1 MINPANVTLLVGIL
15 TLENKFMSGFDF
27 TGTSC
32 KCIAKNKL
40 QVITSENRRII
51 FNISGNEWQP
61 SAIIYCPTAINK
73 AVAE

>member
-1 MINPANVTLLVGIL
+1 MISPAKVTLLVGIL
-15 TLENKFMSGFDF
+15 TLEIVFMSGFDF

-51 FNISGNEWQP
+51 FNISGQMCSNHQRLF
-61 SAIIYCPTAINK
+61 I
-73 AVAE
+73 VLQ

>member
-51 FNISGNEWQP
+51 FKYFW
-61 SAIIYCPTAINK
+61 K
-73 AVAE
+73 

>member
-27 TGTSC
+27 MGTSC

-51 FNISGNEWQP
+51 FDIFGQTSSNLQCYLLSYSN
-61 SAIIYCPTAINK
+61 
-73 AVAE
+73 